1 MLTDDLTKFMACF
14 LGFLGMFYVS
24 LYLLYPR
31 TGSHLLP
38 HVPAFNSYHKGLFAL
53 LDLSFMGERVDF
65 SLFED
70 STFEVMSGMQ
80 VGNLFLWLA
89 LYYTF
94 TIVSLILLINLL
106 IAMMSHSE

>member
-1 MLTDDLTKFMACF
+1 
-14 LGFLGMFYVS
+14 
-24 LYLLYPR
+24 
-31 TGSHLLP
+31 
-38 HVPAFNSYHKGLFAL
+38 
-53 LDLSFMGERVDF
+53 MGERVDF